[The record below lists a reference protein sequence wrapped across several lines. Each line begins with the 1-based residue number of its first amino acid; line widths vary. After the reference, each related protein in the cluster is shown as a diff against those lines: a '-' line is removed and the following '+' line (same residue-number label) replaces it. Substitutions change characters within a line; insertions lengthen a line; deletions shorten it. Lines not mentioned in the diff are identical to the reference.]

1 MTDPEIFPAAPI
13 ADHPGTVLRVEYL
26 EPMGISGN
34 ALAMALR
41 VPPPRISELLRG
53 RRGVT
58 ADTALR
64 LGRFFG
70 TGPEVWM
77 ALQAAYDLQQ
87 VDDAVKAAITTD
99 IAPVFGEDKG
109 TRKTHTKAVR
119 KRLGAF
125 SDAL

>member
-1 MTDPEIFPAAPI
+1 MTDSTDHSPPA

-26 EPMGISGN
+26 DALGLSGN

-53 RRGVT
+53 RRGIT

-64 LGRFFG
+64 LGRYFG

-77 ALQAAYDLQQ
+77 ALQAAYDLDQ
-87 VDDAVKAAITTD
+87 VEATIKMAVLTD
-99 IAPVFGEDKG
+99 ITPVFGDDKP
-109 TRKTHTKAVR
+109 TRKAHAKAIR
-119 KRLGAF
+119 RRLGPF
-125 SDAL
+125 TEAL